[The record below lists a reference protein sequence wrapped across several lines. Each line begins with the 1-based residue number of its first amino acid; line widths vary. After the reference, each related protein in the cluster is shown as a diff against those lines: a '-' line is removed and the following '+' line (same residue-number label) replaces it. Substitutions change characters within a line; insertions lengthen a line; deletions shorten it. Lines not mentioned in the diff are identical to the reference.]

1 MTYIVVHFYLTP
13 DSEDAKEVLVA
24 MASERGYE
32 AFEECDVHLDAY
44 IPDELFNK
52 EELDI
57 LIAEFPFDT
66 ITINYSF
73 EVLPDQDWNAQW
85 EAEGFAPILIDSEIV
100 VTDGR
105 HLPSTPSPIMIEIDA
120 KMAFGTGTHATTRMM
135 IRLLRSLSPLQTK
148 SIIDCGCG
156 TGILGIA
163 ALKLGAERVIA
174 YDIDEWSADNTR
186 HNAVINHTAANME
199 ILHGDASVLSSI
211 DLKADIIMANINRN
225 ILLNDMPSF
234 SQVMKHDGALLLS
247 GVYESDVMYLEAMAK
262 SLGMSIRKK
271 IEEDGWVALLLTRF

>member
-73 EVLPDQDWNAQW
+73 EVLPDQAWTAQS

-186 HNAVINHTAANME
+186 HNAE
-199 ILHGDASVLSSI
+199 C
-211 DLKADIIMANINRN
+211 
-225 ILLNDMPSF
+225 
-234 SQVMKHDGALLLS
+234 Q
-247 GVYESDVMYLEAMAK
+247 
-262 SLGMSIRKK
+262 
-271 IEEDGWVALLLTRF
+271 